1 MNVCIATA
9 YFLYSTKKMHIK
21 KDQILDERLNFNRNT
36 IKIVGEA
43 PECGIFSR
51 HWFQSGTEAVQGTLA
66 GRVEH

>member
-1 MNVCIATA
+1 MNVCIETA
-9 YFLYSTKKMHIK
+9 YFLYST

-51 HWFQSGTEAVQGTLA
+51 HWFQSGTKAVQGALA
-66 GRVEH
+66 ARVEH